1 MGMKDGKNLTPNPN
15 EEEQKRN
22 RKDEQPDRA
31 DLKTTEGPGGRDEAK
46 GRDDAL
52 DKATRRGER

>member
-1 MGMKDGKNLTPNPN
+1 MKDGKNLTPNPN
-15 EEEQKRN
+15 EDQKEGEPEEK
-22 RKDEQPDRA
+22 PDRI

-52 DKATRRGER
+52 DKTTRRGER

>member
-1 MGMKDGKNLTPNPN
+1 MGMKDGKNQEPNPN
-15 EEEQKRN
+15 EVEQKRD
-22 RKDEQPDRA
+22 RKEEQPDRA